1 MINYNE
7 RDMEYRIYFL
17 VYLKSVTV
25 KIKVMLFSIFHLK
38 LEICSNF
45 TTYIV

>member
-17 VYLKSVTV
+17 VYRENQSYAFFNIPF
-25 KIKVMLFSIFHLK
+25 KIGNM
-38 LEICSNF
+38 
-45 TTYIV
+45 